1 MNSKPMC
8 GRFALYSDPFTLAH
22 RFSAEAP
29 PELRPRFNVA
39 PTQNILIVREENDKR
54 YFTCVRWGLIPP
66 WAKAIDSGYSTI
78 NARAE
83 TVAHKPV
90 FREAF
95 RRRRCLIPADGFYE
109 WQVKPEGKAKQPWF
123 IVLRSRLPMAL
134 AGLWERWRS
143 PKGGD
148 LESCSIIV
156 TEANE
161 LMRPIHDRMPVILA
175 PGDWNAWLDTAAHDA
190 RILQNLLKPYPD
202 ESMAAWP
209 VSTQVNSPRHDTVE
223 CIETLE

>member
-1 MNSKPMC
+1 MC
-8 GRFALYSDPFTLAH
+8 GRFALYSDPLTLAH

-29 PELRPRFNVA
+29 PALRPRFNVA
-39 PTQNILIVREENDKR
+39 PAQNILIVREENDKR
-54 YFTCVRWGLIPP
+54 HFARVRWGLIPP
-66 WAKAIDSGYSTI
+66 WAKDTDTAYAAI

-109 WQVKPEGKAKQPWF
+109 WQAKPGAMAKQPWF

-143 PKGGD
+143 PAGEN
-148 LESCSIIV
+148 LESCAIIV

-175 PGDWNAWLDTAAHDA
+175 SSDWNAWLETSAHDA

-202 ESMAAWP
+202 ERMAVWP
-209 VSTQVNSPRHDTVE
+209 VGRQVNSPRNDTVE
-223 CIETLE
+223 CIAALE